1 MGSGVGAIDKQAA
14 RDTLALEPGRAE
26 ELKRRVRENPLSPP
40 PPGRRARPS
49 WHLEAKTEGE
59 ICRVPLH
66 PLPFRVGR
74 RPGLEL
80 VLASESISKVHAEI
94 YADGEGLRVRDLQ
107 STNGTFVNGEPV
119 EDGPIREGDVL
130 HFADIEFRLGAP
142 VVEPSPEA
150 PARSDPATT
159 VSLGRRLKG
168 SRSLPGAR
176 EMQELLRDGTV
187 TIAFQPIVRIPGGV
201 PAAYEALG
209 RGQHPGL
216 PQSPL
221 DLFRIAESLGVE
233 AELSRLF
240 RKKAVELVRTRTDF
254 PTLFLNT
261 HPAELSLPGLLES
274 LEELRDLAP
283 HLDLALEIH
292 ESVLT
297 RPSALAELRTL
308 LSESNIGLAYDDFGA
323 GQARLLELAEAP
335 PHYLKFD
342 RRFVAGIDQP
352 EMRNRRALL
361 GSLVGVARDLRVHA
375 IAEGIET
382 AAEAD
387 TCEEI
392 GFRLAQGYHFGRP
405 GPVEKIEG

>member
-1 MGSGVGAIDKQAA
+1 MP
-14 RDTLALEPGRAE
+14 DTPPS
-26 ELKRRVRENPLSPP
+26 PLPS
-40 PPGRRARPS
+40 GRRSRPS
-49 WHLEAKTEGE
+49 WRLESASADGQV
-59 ICRVPLH
+59 RVVPLH
-66 PLPFRVGR
+66 PLPFRIGR

-80 VLASESISKVHAEI
+80 VLAPESISKVHAEI
-94 YADGEGLRVRDLQ
+94 YEDGGLLRIRDLQ
-107 STNGTFVNGEPV
+107 STNGTFVNGEAV

-130 HFADIEFRLGAP
+130 LLGDLEFRVGAP
-142 VVEPSPEA
+142 SVA
-150 PARSDPATT
+150 PAENAEPATT
-159 VSLGRRLKG
+159 VSLGRRPKGGRSIPG
-168 SRSLPGAR
+168 SREFQ
-176 EMQELLRDGTV
+176 EMLRVGGV
-187 TIAFQPIVRIPGGV
+187 TIAFQPIVRMPGGA

-209 RGQHPGL
+209 RGAHPGL
-216 PQSPL
+216 PVSPL
-221 DLFRIAESLGVE
+221 DLFRLAESLGAE

-240 RKKAVELVRTRTDF
+240 RKKAVELVRSRADF

-261 HPAELSLPGLLES
+261 HPTELSVPGLLES

-283 HLDLALEIH
+283 HQDLALEIH

-352 EMRNRRALL
+352 ELRNRRQLL
-361 GSLVGVARDLRVHA
+361 TSLVAVAKDLRVKA

-382 AAEAD
+382 APEAA

-392 GFRLAQGYHFGRP
+392 GFNLAQGYHFGRP
-405 GPVEKIEG
+405 APVETIVG

>member
-1 MGSGVGAIDKQAA
+1 MVEGRKAIELGAS
-14 RDTLALEPGRAE
+14 RDTHALEPGRAE
-26 ELKRRVRENPLSPP
+26 ELRRRVRENPPSPP
-40 PPGRRARPS
+40 SAGRRGRPS
-49 WHLEAKTEGE
+49 WHLVRQSDGE
-59 ICRVPLH
+59 QVPLH
-66 PLPFRVGR
+66 PLPFRIGR

-80 VLASESISKVHAEI
+80 VLEDESISKVHAEI
-94 YADGEGLRVRDLQ
+94 YADGDGLRVRDFE
-107 STNGTFVNGEPV
+107 STNGTFVNGEGV

-130 HFADIEFRLGAP
+130 HFADLEFSLGAP
-142 VVEPSPEA
+142 VVQSPEA
-150 PARSDPATT
+150 PARSEPATT
-159 VSLGRRLKG
+159 VSLGRRPRG
-168 SRSLPGAR
+168 ARAAPGAR
-176 EMQELLRDGTV
+176 EMQELLRDGAV
-187 TIAFQPIVRIPGGV
+187 TIAFQPIVRIPGGT

-209 RGQHPGL
+209 RGAHPGL

-221 DLFRIAESLGVE
+221 DLFRIAETIGAE

-240 RKKAVELVRTRTDF
+240 RKKAVELVRSRADF

-283 HLDLALEIH
+283 HQDLALEIH

-342 RRFVAGIDQP
+342 RRFVAGIDRP
-352 EMRNRRALL
+352 DLRNRRQLL
-361 GSLVGVARDLRVHA
+361 VSLVAVARDLRVKA

-382 AAEAD
+382 AAEA
-387 TCEEI
+387 TVCEEI
-392 GFRLAQGYHFGRP
+392 GFLLAQGYHFGRP
-405 GPVEKIEG
+405 GPVDKIEG

>member
-1 MGSGVGAIDKQAA
+1 MGSTGDAVAERVG

-26 ELKRRVRENPLSPP
+26 ELKRRVRENPPP
-40 PPGRRARPS
+40 SSPPGRPARPA
-49 WHLEAKTEGE
+49 WHLEFTVEGE
-59 ICRVPLH
+59 VRRVPLH
-66 PLPFRVGR
+66 PLPFRIGR

-80 VLASESISKVHAEI
+80 VLPGDSVSKVHAEI
-94 YADGEGLRVRDLQ
+94 YADGDTLRLRDLG
-107 STNGTFVNGEPV
+107 STNGSFVNGEAV
-119 EDGPIREGDVL
+119 EDGPLGEGDVL
-130 HFADIEFRLGAP
+130 HFADLEFRLGAP
-142 VVEPSPEA
+142 VPEA
-150 PARSDPATT
+150 AESLDPPTT
-159 VSLGRRLKG
+159 VSLGRRAKG
-168 SRSLPGAR
+168 LRNFPGSR
-176 EMQELLRDGTV
+176 EMQELLRDDAV
-187 TIAFQPIVRIPGGV
+187 TIVFQPIVRMLGGAT
-201 PAAYEALG
+201 AAYEALG

-221 DLFRIAESLGVE
+221 DLFRVAETLGAE
-233 AELSRLF
+233 NELSRLF
-240 RKKAVELVRTRTDF
+240 RKKAVELVRHRTDF

-261 HPAELSLPGLLES
+261 HPAELSTPGLLES

-283 HLDLALEIH
+283 HQDLALEIH

-352 EMRNRRALL
+352 DMRNRRQLL
-361 GSLVGVARDLRVHA
+361 NSLVGVARDLRVTT

-382 AAEAD
+382 AAEAEI
-387 TCEEI
+387 CAEI
-392 GFRLAQGYHFGRP
+392 GFNLAQGYHFGRP
-405 GPVEKIEG
+405 MPVERLGG

>member
-1 MGSGVGAIDKQAA
+1 VSASPDGQV
-14 RDTLALEPGRAE
+14 
-26 ELKRRVRENPLSPP
+26 RV
-40 PPGRRARPS
+40 
-49 WHLEAKTEGE
+49 
-59 ICRVPLH
+59 VPLH
-66 PLPFRVGR
+66 PLPFRIGR

-80 VLASESISKVHAEI
+80 VLAPESISKVHAEI
-94 YADGEGLRVRDLQ
+94 YEDGGILRIRDLH
-107 STNGTFVNGEPV
+107 STNGTFVNGEAV
-119 EDGPIREGDVL
+119 DDGPIREGDVVL
-130 HFADIEFRLGAP
+130 LGDLEFRLGAASTEP
-142 VVEPSPEA
+142 AEPSEPT
-150 PARSDPATT
+150 TT
-159 VSLGRRLKG
+159 VSLGRRPKG
-168 SRSLPGAR
+168 ARSVPGAR
-176 EMQELLRDGTV
+176 EFQEMLRTAGVTV
-187 TIAFQPIVRIPGGV
+187 AFQPIVRIPGGA

-209 RGQHPGL
+209 RGAHPGL

-221 DLFRIAESLGVE
+221 DLFRLAESLGAE

-240 RKKAVELVRTRTDF
+240 RKKAVELVRSRADF

-261 HPAELSLPGLLES
+261 HPTELSVPGLLES

-283 HLDLALEIH
+283 HQDLALEIH

-352 EMRNRRALL
+352 DLRNRRQLL
-361 GSLVGVARDLRVHA
+361 TSLVAVAKDLRVKA

-382 AAEAD
+382 AQEAA
-387 TCEEI
+387 TCREI
-392 GFRLAQGYHFGRP
+392 GFNLAQGYHFGRP
-405 GPVEKIEG
+405 APVETIAG

>member
-1 MGSGVGAIDKQAA
+1 MGSGAGAIERGGA

-26 ELKRRVRENPLSPP
+26 ELKRRVRENPPSPP
-40 PPGRRARPS
+40 SPGRRARPS
-49 WHLEAKTEGE
+49 WHLESQTDGE
-59 ICRVPLH
+59 VRRIPLH
-66 PLPFRVGR
+66 PMPFRIGR

-80 VLASESISKVHAEI
+80 VLETESISKVHAEI
-94 YADGEGLRVRDLQ
+94 YAEGEGLRVRDLQ
-107 STNGTFVNGEPV
+107 STNGTFVNGEAV

-130 HFADIEFRLGAP
+130 HFADLEFRLGAP
-142 VVEPSPEA
+142 VAEPFPEV
-150 PARSDPATT
+150 PARSEPATT
-159 VSLGRRLKG
+159 VSLGRRPKG
-168 SRSLPGAR
+168 PRSLPGAR
-176 EMQELLRDGTV
+176 ELQELLRDGTV
-187 TIAFQPIVRIPGGV
+187 TIAFQPIVRMPGGV

-221 DLFRIAESLGVE
+221 DLFRLAESLGAE

-240 RKKAVELVRTRTDF
+240 RRKAVELVRHRPDF

-261 HPAELSLPGLLES
+261 HPTELSVPGLLES

-283 HLDLALEIH
+283 HQDLALEIH

-342 RRFVAGIDQP
+342 RRFVAGIDRP
-352 EMRNRRALL
+352 DLRNRRQLL
-361 GSLVGVARDLRVHA
+361 TSLVGVARDLRVKA

-382 AAEAD
+382 AAEAAV
-387 TCEEI
+387 CEEI
-392 GFRLAQGYHFGRP
+392 GFGLAQGYHFGRP
-405 GPVEKIEG
+405 GPIEKIEG